1 MLFPCLATAILGL
14 LLLDH
19 QQYHVD
25 SFSMTPAATRWGKS
39 TLVMNGASYFSESSS
54 SSGSGGGGD
63 EHSSRRTEF
72 KDLEPLVQSAAR
84 RARLDRDMETRG
96 KFAKYGNDLWDLR
109 TTMKRLRAML
119 VDAITISGGNREHEI
134 DIRKRLRKLEQQD
147 PELMYRIQMTKGLVA
162 QRDGRMED
170 AEQYIR
176 KALAARSRL
185 PQYNLEGLWVGK

>member
-14 LLLDH
+14 LLLNH
-19 QQYHVD
+19 QQNHVD
-25 SFSMTPAATRWGKS
+25 SFSMTRAATRWRKS
-39 TLVMNGASYFSESSS
+39 TLVMNGA

-96 KFAKYGNDLWDLR
+96 KFAKHGNDLWDLR

-119 VDAITISGGNREHEI
+119 VDAVTISGGNREHES

-176 KALAARSRL
+176 KALAARSCL

>member
-1 MLFPCLATAILGL
+1 MLFPCLTSFILGL

-19 QQYHVD
+19 QQNHVD
-25 SFSMTPAATRWGKS
+25 SFSMTRAATRFGKR

-54 SSGSGGGGD
+54 SSGSGGSD
-63 EHSSRRTEF
+63 ENLSRRTEF

-147 PELMYRIQMTKGLVA
+147 PELMYRMQMAKGLAA
-162 QRDGRMED
+162 QRDGSMED
-170 AEQYIR
+170 AEHYIR
-176 KALAARSRL
+176 KALAARSCL

>member
-19 QQYHVD
+19 QQNHVH
-25 SFSMTPAATRWGKS
+25 SFSMTPAAARWGKS
-39 TLVMNGASYFSESSS
+39 TLVMNGASYSSESSS
-54 SSGSGGGGD
+54 SSGSAGGD
-63 EHSSRRTEF
+63 ENSSRRTEF

-84 RARLDRDMETRG
+84 RARLDRDMETKG
-96 KFAKYGNDLWDLR
+96 HFAKYGNDLWNLR
-109 TTMKRLRAML
+109 STMKRLRAML
-119 VDAITISGGNREHEI
+119 VDAVTISGGNREHEI
-134 DIRKRLRKLEQQD
+134 DIRKRLRKLQEQD
-147 PELMYRIQMTKGLVA
+147 PEIMYRMQMAKGLAA

-176 KALAARSRL
+176 KALAARSCL